1 LKIAGASMRHVGARY
16 AGTLSQQMLSRQRNE
31 ATMTGSGRPRLRP
44 ARPDDA
50 DEIVAMVRE
59 LAVYEREPPSTVE
72 ATAEDFRRDCF
83 GPDRRAEVLIL
94 EEEGAILGF
103 ALYYHNYSTW
113 LGQAGLFLEDFY
125 LRPAARG
132 RGLGRM
138 VIGGLAQIA
147 RRRGCRRLE
156 LQVLDWNPA
165 RQFYERIGMEHRDDW
180 CSYRIAEDGLAKLA
194 AEVDDGSWSERP

>member
-1 LKIAGASMRHVGARY
+1 
-16 AGTLSQQMLSRQRNE
+16 
-31 ATMTGSGRPRLRP
+31 MTDTQKARLRP
-44 ARPDDA
+44 ARPEDA
-50 DEIVAMVRE
+50 AEIVAMVRE
-59 LAVYEREPPSTVE
+59 LAEYEREPLSSVE

-83 GPDRRAEVLIL
+83 GPNRRAEVLIL
-94 EEEGAILGF
+94 EEGSALLGF

-113 LGQAGLFLEDFY
+113 LGQAGLYLEDFY

-147 RRRGCRRLE
+147 QSRGCRRLE

-165 RQFYERIGMEHRDDW
+165 RKFYERIGMEHRDDW
-180 CSYRIAEDGLAKLA
+180 CSYRIVEEGLTKLA
-194 AEVDDGSWSERP
+194 AEVDDGSWSEKP